1 MLSAGGQGGVFHAQF
16 LTEGGQAILSTLSN
30 LGACLEVSLAP
41 CCLGGDPT
49 LMSGTACF
57 SAVSPG
63 QPNRS
68 SEQERLM
75 CDLTTQILNQLKAES
90 RSSADNLPGGVHAR
104 LPTFE

>member
-16 LTEGGQAILSTLSN
+16 LMEGGQAVLSTLSN
-30 LGACLEVSLAP
+30 LGACLGVSLAP

-49 LMSGTACF
+49 PMSGTICF

-68 SEQERLM
+68 SLP
-75 CDLTTQILNQLKAES
+75 S
-90 RSSADNLPGGVHAR
+90 RRGSSVISLHKY
-104 LPTFE
+104 